1 MRHVTEQN
9 MLLLDI
15 LHYVIERIGNYR
27 HLFWFLDWYIF
38 AMLSWY
44 VFAYLPWNFFGN
56 FDGYLMAIG
65 FGHFDTMFLGNLFG
79 HIMANFFGNLETIKI
94 IYQGVL
100 SNGQVGLNL

>member
-1 MRHVTEQN
+1 
-9 MLLLDI
+9 
-15 LHYVIERIGNYR
+15 
-27 HLFWFLDWYIF
+27 
-38 AMLSWY
+38 MLSWY
-44 VFAYLPWNFFGN
+44 VFADLPWNFFGN

-100 SNGQVGLNL
+100 SNDQVGLNSEVMGETFQAAQLTHERFLTIDHSCKIYF